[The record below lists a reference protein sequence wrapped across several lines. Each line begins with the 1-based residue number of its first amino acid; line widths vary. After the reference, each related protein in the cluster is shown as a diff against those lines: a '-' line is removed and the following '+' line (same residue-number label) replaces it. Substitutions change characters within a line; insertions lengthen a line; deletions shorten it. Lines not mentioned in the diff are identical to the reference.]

1 MTYGFG
7 EENMW
12 RAVNIDTTSK
22 GDTCFTVEYAGERVC
37 ELSLSSPGR
46 YNVLNSMAVF
56 LSSVILTGTRDTAFP
71 SSPTAEIV
79 SWCHKSEMTKRICSA
94 MQNYEGVSRRLEHVG
109 SVGACEIYDDYAHH
123 PTAIRSVVEAMR
135 QRYVNARLV
144 LLFQP
149 HTFSR
154 LAALLHEFAE
164 SLRLADRIIITSV
177 YDARGELKVL
187 DTRGACGQALSR
199 LVGGKSIY
207 FDSWVDA
214 QRQVLLEAQIQSRG
228 RDVDDRHFVHSSPKA
243 ERNVRE
249 SSRTVFVTLG
259 AGNSNEFSA
268 LLHSYLSE
276 CATGRRGGH
285 NVDRERSVH

>member
-12 RAVNIDTTSK
+12 RAVNIDTTSR

-37 ELSLSSPGR
+37 ELSLPSPGR

-56 LSSVILTGTRDTAFP
+56 LSSVFLTGTREDTDFP
-71 SSPTAEIV
+71 SSQTAKMV
-79 SWCHKSEMTKRICSA
+79 SWCHQSEMTKRICSA
-94 MQNYEGVSRRLEHVG
+94 MLKYEGVFRRLQHVG
-109 SVGACEIYDDYAHH
+109 TVGACEIYDDYAHH
-123 PTAIRSVVEAMR
+123 PTAIRSVVEALR
-135 QRYVNARLV
+135 QRYVSARLV

-164 SLRLADRIIITSV
+164 CLRLADRIIITSV
-177 YDARGELKVL
+177 YDARGELEVL
-187 DTRGACGQALSR
+187 DTRGECGQALSR
-199 LVGGKSIY
+199 LVGRKSIY
-207 FDSWVDA
+207 FNSWMDA
-214 QRQVLLEAQIQSRG
+214 RRQVLLEAQIQSRG
-228 RDVDDRHFVHSSPKA
+228 PDVDDRGCLDSLPKLV
-243 ERNVRE
+243 RNVRE

-268 LLHSYLSE
+268 MLHSYLTE
-276 CATGRRGGH
+276 CVTGRCGH
-285 NVDRERSVH
+285 NVDRERNVH